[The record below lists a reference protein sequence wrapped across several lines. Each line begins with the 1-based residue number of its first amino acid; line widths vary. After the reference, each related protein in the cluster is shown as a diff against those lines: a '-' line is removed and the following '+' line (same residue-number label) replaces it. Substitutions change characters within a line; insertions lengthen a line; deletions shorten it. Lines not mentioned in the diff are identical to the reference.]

1 MSSVTEVLSNMMY
14 SDNPFVVKKI
24 YEYDDD
30 TNVDNIRK
38 CAINIKYWYAS
49 MPEECKSIFHK
60 VIENKTF
67 SIHEGYTQIDLRN
80 ITHDIGLSGLYPRYE
95 NGPKKA
101 KSYSEA
107 LNDKTLLCPD
117 TPDYKKFMLY
127 DDDNNFYFLVTMS
140 KISLANADGS
150 DIVVLNSEPRHA
162 LLIYCAIR
170 GVKLIENNIREWEEK
185 QKELELK
192 RQIEE
197 TYNVR
202 KKEKA

>member
-1 MSSVTEVLSNMMY
+1 MSSVLEVLSNMMY
-14 SDNPFVVKKI
+14 SDNPFIVKKI
-24 YEYDDD
+24 YEYDEQS
-30 TNVDNIRK
+30 NINNIRK
-38 CAINIKYWYAS
+38 CALNIKYWYAS

-67 SIHEGYTQIDLRN
+67 EIREGYTIVDMRN
-80 ITHDIGLSGLYPRYE
+80 ISHDIGLRHLYPRQE
-95 NGPKKA
+95 SGPKKA

-107 LNDKTLLCPD
+107 LNDKNLLCPD

-127 DDDNNFYFLVTMS
+127 DEDNNFYFVVTMS

-150 DIVVLNSEPRHA
+150 DIVVLNTEPRHA

-170 GVKLIENNIREWEEK
+170 GVKLIESNVREWEEK

-192 RQIEE
+192 RQIAE
-197 TYNVR
+197 TYNVQ